1 MEQINNVM
9 DLMNLL
15 DTMEYGWTDIEKNT
29 YVNTEKGFKKKF
41 VLQKPEDMLIS
52 KVGTCYD
59 QVELERA
66 VFKDLGLKFNTYF
79 MVYYDAKKLFTHT
92 FAVYEENEKI
102 YWFEH
107 AWIEHKGIHEYLSLY
122 DLLKDVKIIFEK
134 NKKLKNIDLD
144 YLCIYKYNKPKFH
157 IGLKDLYKHCE
168 NGENV
173 LI

>member
-15 DTMEYGWTDIEKNT
+15 DSIEYGWMDIDKNT
-29 YVNTEKGFKKKF
+29 YINTEKGFKKKY
-41 VLQKPEDMLIS
+41 VLSKPEEIIES

-59 QVELERA
+59 QVELERSA
-66 VFKDLGLKFNTYF
+66 FKNLGLKFNTYF
-79 MVYYDAKKLFTHT
+79 MVYYDAKKLYTHT
-92 FAVYEENEKI
+92 FLVYEEQEKF

-107 AWIEHKGIHEYLSLY
+107 AWEPNKGIHEYLSLY
-122 DLLKDVKIIFEK
+122 DLLKDVKDKFQK
-134 NKKLKNIDLD
+134 FNKLRNMDED
-144 YLCIYKYNKPKFH
+144 YLCIYKYKKPKAH
-157 IGLKDLYKHCE
+157 IGLKDFYKHCE